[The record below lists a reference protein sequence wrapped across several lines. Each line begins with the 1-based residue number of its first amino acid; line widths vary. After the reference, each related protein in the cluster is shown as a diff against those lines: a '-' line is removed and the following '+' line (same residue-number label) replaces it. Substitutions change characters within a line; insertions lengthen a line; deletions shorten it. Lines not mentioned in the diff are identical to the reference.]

1 MTTKLSVQKKAE
13 ILHEIA
19 QPNTSMRTIARKYGV
34 CDKTVRRIAQNG
46 NAIKTMLKYSSNSGR
61 CHVAV
66 NLQFPEI
73 NESVYEWFCGKQER
87 CGNFPITD
95 EIVKTYATRLA
106 TRLKISEFKA
116 SNGWLRSWKSRYNI
130 ALRKVS
136 PLVLFWYNIV
146 IDLRR
151 SWRCPDAS
159 GWWVSAQISRNNFRL
174 YEHLQAAEF
183 EEIDLDSDE
192 VSLFP
197 FEYFSQK
204 CYSSISIN
212 YDLW

>member
-1 MTTKLSVQKKAE
+1 MTVWSLIDTCCLVLSFCGHHISSTILYQKLNVHVHTRMRECRCARVCMSVHRKASETRTHLPIYLRNLSVGINFLFVHNRLDRICHSIDRWRNVGE
-13 ILHEIA
+13 
-19 QPNTSMRTIARKYGV
+19 YGV

-46 NAIKTMLKYSSNSGR
+46 DAIKTMLKYSSNSGR

-136 PLVLFWYNIV
+136 PLVLF
-146 IDLRR
+146 
-151 SWRCPDAS
+151 
-159 GWWVSAQISRNNFRL
+159 
-174 YEHLQAAEF
+174 
-183 EEIDLDSDE
+183 
-192 VSLFP
+192 
-197 FEYFSQK
+197 
-204 CYSSISIN
+204 
-212 YDLW
+212 